1 MRKVSPRYVTPN
13 QDRFPILAIVSM
25 KLQNRFPGPI
35 GNQMVDFSAA
45 LPERLARIEELL
57 TAVLVGETAPLESLR
72 QEVRSLANDTGA
84 LHFAGVFHAACTLEQ
99 AVIAVSTLH
108 GESQASA
115 ARFAFS
121 QLLETAKTVARNTGI
136 LLSPV
141 VSGGAVPIVAVVDT
155 DPDQIAYLCCVL
167 QGAGYRVVE
176 YGDLDALHDACL
188 SQREAP
194 AAVMVNNA
202 LLESGAAGERM
213 LAEVKQHWPGLAVIM
228 LAGEQ
233 DLAAQLVSYRAGV
246 DICLHKPASPDTLL
260 RAIAESAALQSAEPY
275 RALLIESDAGR
286 LATHALMLR
295 QAGLEVREL
304 RDPLQALHASQEFAA
319 EVLVISARM
328 PQCPGPELAALL
340 RDELGQE
347 QTPVIFFAEEDER
360 DLQRAVA
367 VSAASG
373 LFIRSG
379 EAQKLATAAAILARR
394 FRQSVRQSRL
404 LHAMLHEHER
414 YQQALDAHAIVSV
427 TDAAGTIVYVNARFC
442 MISGYQR
449 EELLGRNHRMLKSG
463 EHPPVFYGDLWR
475 TISGGEAWHGEIC
488 NRRKD
493 GGHYWV
499 QSTIVPFTDEQGV
512 PYRYV
517 SVRTDVTHIKAVESR
532 LRYQGQLQQMIT
544 DVAAD
549 FLAVP
554 EEDLGAAINRA
565 LRASG
570 ELLGADR
577 AYLFLYSADGAFLSN
592 THEWCA
598 SGIEP
603 QMHKVQDMPSTALP
617 WWLEQI
623 RQKPFV
629 IIDVPTLPP
638 EAAVEKALF
647 EGQKIQSLIAV
658 PLRSKGITKGFLGY
672 DAVQSR
678 RIWKADKAGLLLIL
692 GNFFYSAIQ
701 RECAAR
707 TLRANVELLHLRER
721 ALEVAA
727 SGIAIA
733 DARDPL
739 LPLIYVNSAFE
750 RITGYTREELTGRN
764 CRFLQG
770 DVRDEEAVAT
780 IRKGIATQQ
789 SVEVVIRNYRKNG
802 ELFWNQLRV
811 VPLHDAGGRLT
822 HFIGVIEDITE
833 SLRSRQVLQD
843 NEIRL
848 RNSQNYANIGTWD
861 WNIQTGELIWS
872 ERIGPL
878 FGYPEG
884 VLDTKYENFLNAIHP
899 EDRQKVVDAV
909 DACIKRGEKYNIEHR
924 CIWPDGTVRWLL
936 ESGDVVRD
944 SDGGPRHMLGVVQD
958 IDKRK
963 RVELALSEREQQL
976 REAQRVAQVGSFDWN
991 PVSGELQ
998 WSDEHFRLWGLA
1010 PQSTTP
1016 SFALFRRG
1024 IHPGDV
1030 GRVEEVLR
1038 RALQGGRHYEC
1049 VHRVVWPDGSSHYI
1063 RGLGEVRFDD
1073 VGRAIRM
1080 SGSVQDVTW
1089 QIKAEEALVL
1099 AKEEAEQAS
1108 RAKSEFLSSM
1118 SHELR
1123 TPMNAVLGFAQ
1134 LLDVDE
1140 TLDERQREWVREIT
1154 KGGRHLLELINE
1166 VLDLSRIES
1175 GNIEFSFEV
1184 VDCEKLVTEC
1194 LRMISP
1200 LASQRGI
1207 TVSSDNLVGT
1217 AVRADRVRLKQILL
1231 NLLSNAVKYNREQGV
1246 LQVFAKDAG
1255 GDRLRLLV
1263 RDTGMGIEEHRLNEL
1278 FQPFQRL
1285 VGKSSTI
1292 EGTGVGL
1299 AITRRLA
1306 ELMGGQTGVES
1317 RVGVGSTF
1325 WVELPAEPLPS
1336 ALVPPLSGNQPV
1348 PRGAPG
1354 KQHVVLYIEDN
1365 PANLKLVAQLL
1376 ARRSDIGLFLANTPQ
1391 LGLDLAQ
1398 QCRPDLILLDI
1409 SLPGMSGYQVLKL
1422 LRASGCCAETP
1433 VIAISANAMP
1443 QDIAQGRDAGFAEYL
1458 TKPLNVAAFYRVID
1472 RFLETENCSGA
1483 GP

>member
-1 MRKVSPRYVTPN
+1 M
-13 QDRFPILAIVSM
+13 
-25 KLQNRFPGPI
+25 
-35 GNQMVDFSAA
+35 
-45 LPERLARIEELL
+45 
-57 TAVLVGETAPLESLR
+57 
-72 QEVRSLANDTGA
+72 
-84 LHFAGVFHAACTLEQ
+84 
-99 AVIAVSTLH
+99 
-108 GESQASA
+108 
-115 ARFAFS
+115 
-121 QLLETAKTVARNTGI
+121 
-136 LLSPV
+136 
-141 VSGGAVPIVAVVDT
+141 DT

-202 LLESGAAGERM
+202 LLESGVAGERM
-213 LAEVKQHWPGLAVIM
+213 LAEVKQRWPGLAVIM
-228 LAGEQ
+228 LVGGQ
-233 DLAAQLVSYRAGV
+233 NLAAQLAAYGAGV

-275 RALLIESDAGR
+275 RALLIESDGGR

-347 QTPVIFFAEEDER
+347 QAPVIFFAEEDER

-463 EHPPVFYGDLWR
+463 EHPPGFYDDLWCA
-475 TISGGEAWHGEIC
+475 ISGGETWHGEIC

-493 GGHYWV
+493 GSLYWV
-499 QSTIVPFTDEQGV
+499 QSTIVPFADEQGV

-517 SVRTDVTHIKAVESR
+517 SIRTDVTHIKAVESR
-532 LRYQGQLQQMIT
+532 LRYHSMLQQMIT

-554 EEDLGAAINRA
+554 EEDMDAAVNRS

-577 AYLFLYSADGAFLSN
+577 AYLFLYSEDGDLLSN

-598 SGIEP
+598 PGIEP
-603 QMHKVQDMPSTALP
+603 QMHKVQDMPSSALP
-617 WWLEQI
+617 WGLEQI

-629 IIDVPTLPP
+629 IIDVAALPP

-647 EGQKIQSLIAV
+647 EGQQIQSLIAV
-658 PLRSKGITKGFLGY
+658 PLRSNGITKGFLGY

-692 GNFFYSAIQ
+692 GNFFYLAIQ
-701 RECAAR
+701 RERAAR
-707 TLRANVELLHLRER
+707 TLQANIDLLHLRER
-721 ALEVAA
+721 ALEAAA

-733 DARDPL
+733 NARDPL
-739 LPLIYVNSAFE
+739 LPLIYVNAAFE
-750 RITGYTREELTGRN
+750 RITGYTRAEVIGRN

-770 DVRDEEAVAT
+770 DVRDEEAMET
-780 IRKGIATQQ
+780 IRRGIAKEQP
-789 SVEVVIRNYRKNG
+789 VEAVIRNCRKNG
-802 ELFWNQLRV
+802 ELFWNHLRL
-811 VPLHDAGGRLT
+811 VPLRDTSGRLT
-822 HFIGVIEDITE
+822 HFIGVSEDVSE
-833 SLRSRQVLQD
+833 SLISRQALQD
-843 NEIRL
+843 SEIRL

-861 WNIQTGELIWS
+861 WNIQTGELFWS
-872 ERIGPL
+872 ERIAPL

-884 VLDTKYENFLNAIHP
+884 ELETKYENFLNAIHP
-899 EDRQKVVDAV
+899 GDRQKVVDAV
-909 DACIKRGEKYNIEHR
+909 DACIKRGEKYHIEHR
-924 CIWPDGTVRWLL
+924 CIWPNGEVRWLL
-936 ESGDVVRD
+936 ESGDVVRG
-944 SDGGPRHMLGVVQD
+944 SDGEPQRMLGVVQD
-958 IDKRK
+958 IDQRK
-963 RVELALSEREQQL
+963 RTELALAERQRQL
-976 REAQRVAQVGSFDWN
+976 HEAQEVAHLGSYDWD
-991 PVSGELQ
+991 PVSGELL

-1016 SFALFRRG
+1016 SYALFRQG
-1024 IHPGDV
+1024 IHPEDV
-1030 GRVEEVLR
+1030 VRVEETLQ
-1038 RALQGGRHYEC
+1038 RALGGGRDYEC
-1049 VHRVVWPDGSSHYI
+1049 VHRVVWPDGSNHYI
-1063 RGLGEVRFDD
+1063 RGLGTVRLDD
-1073 VGRAIRM
+1073 AGRAVRM
-1080 SGSVQDVTW
+1080 SGTAQDVTW

-1108 RAKSEFLSSM
+1108 RAKSEFLSRM

-1134 LLDVDE
+1134 LLDVDDA
-1140 TLDERQREWVREIT
+1140 LDERQRKWVREIT

-1184 VDCEKLVTEC
+1184 VDCEELVADC
-1194 LRMISP
+1194 LQMISP
-1200 LASQRGI
+1200 LAAQRGI
-1207 TVSSDNLVGT
+1207 TVSSANLAGK
-1217 AVRADRVRLKQILL
+1217 AVRADRMRLKQILL
-1231 NLLSNAVKYNREQGV
+1231 NLLSNAVKYNREQGM
-1246 LQVFAKDAG
+1246 LQVFAEDPG
-1255 GDRLRLLV
+1255 GDRLRLMV
-1263 RDTGMGIEEHRLNEL
+1263 RDTGMGIDEHRLTEL
-1278 FQPFQRL
+1278 FQPFRRL
-1285 VGKSSTI
+1285 VGKSSTV
-1292 EGTGVGL
+1292 EGAGVGL

-1317 RVGVGSTF
+1317 RAGEGSTF
-1325 WVELPAEPLPS
+1325 WVELPAERLPY
-1336 ALVPPLSGNQPV
+1336 AAVPPHSGIRPV
-1348 PRGAPG
+1348 RDRATGG
-1354 KQHVVLYIEDN
+1354 QHVVLYIEDN
-1365 PANLKLVAQLL
+1365 RANLKLVEQLL

-1391 LGLDLAQ
+1391 LGIDLAQ
-1398 QCRPDLILLDI
+1398 QHRPDLILLDI
-1409 SLPGMSGYQVLKL
+1409 SLPGISGFQVLNL
-1422 LRASGCCAETP
+1422 LRASEDCAETP

-1443 QDIAQGRDAGFAEYL
+1443 QDITKGRAAGFAEYL
-1458 TKPLNVAAFYRVID
+1458 TKPLDVAAFYRVID
-1472 RFLETENCSGA
+1472 RYLKTAGRSGA
-1483 GP
+1483 SP